1 MHDCNYIYFQDWLND
16 EFEDM
21 KCTLENVNVARKWL
35 LDMGNAALRNN
46 LTIQYCM
53 PMVRHLLQS
62 VEIPRMNQARASGDY
77 HPGNDQWNI
86 GISSILYHALD
97 IRPFKDNFR
106 TTSANE
112 HHRK

>member
-1 MHDCNYIYFQDWLND
+1 MLKDWLND
-16 EFEDM
+16 EFAEM
-21 KCTLENVNVARKWL
+21 KCTLENVTVGRKWL
-35 LDMGNAALRNN
+35 LDMGDAAMRNN

-53 PMVRHLLQS
+53 PMARHLLQS
-62 VEIPRMNQARASGDY
+62 VEIPHMNQARASGDY

-86 GISSILYHALD
+86 GVSSILYHALD